1 MSMSL
6 KRPSKTKKGSEN
18 ASEAS
23 QIGET
28 KRLAI
33 DIPEAMHR
41 ELKTKAAKHGVS
53 MKQMI
58 LMILSRE
65 GLNISA

>member
-6 KRPSKTKKGSEN
+6 KRPSKNKTKTQDVSDVGD
-18 ASEAS
+18 
-23 QIGET
+23 T

-41 ELKTKAAKHGVS
+41 ELKAKAAQHGVS

-58 LMILSRE
+58 LLILSRE